1 MRSLKHRTQRVKR
14 LSLIALIAIMAGCQ
28 KDLSNS
34 SLQAPLINTP
44 LWNSNCLDTAIL
56 PSYEEQR
63 LKNVLVLNGKPF
75 ATQILE
81 ASGFDRF
88 APQFSHD
95 LCDIQTIKSFD
106 DSQRLVKSAGIA
118 LWQAAVNRVQGQEI
132 QGTVPQSDD
141 RMLYWAR
148 LQMTLILR
156 QWKPSFTLT
165 QTQREELQWIL
176 ERASRGQYS
185 ILFPSD
191 SHVKTIIISGFD
203 PFTLGTPGADHPST
217 KIRIGNPSGAI
228 ALALDGKTFKLPDG
242 STAVIQTYLLPVN
255 YSDFQK
261 GMQEYTVAPFFQ
273 GKDHVL
279 ASITMSQGGKGVFWI
294 ENWHGRYHATNFAD
308 NAGRIIPA
316 TLPSVEDASIDPPA
330 DILGYNPRPWVQD
343 KPKQFTVTSLPV
355 NAILAAHTGK
365 SIVNPETAKLGGY
378 DVIWHTPYSV
388 FPDCQKMTTQ
398 DFNSEAPPPKIPA
411 APLANAC
418 AQKGSGGNYLSNE
431 SGYRNTLLRDIYNPY
446 ILAGHLHVPVMTN
459 FKPGDDDQISD
470 ALFEA
475 YRDSIVQQAT
485 EIVGAIVKAL

>member
-1 MRSLKHRTQRVKR
+1 MVT
-14 LSLIALIAIMAGCQ
+14 
-28 KDLSNS
+28 
-34 SLQAPLINTP
+34 
-44 LWNSNCLDTAIL
+44 

-63 LKNVLVLNGKPF
+63 LKNILVPNGKPF

-88 APQFSHD
+88 APQFSRN

-106 DSQRLVKSAGIA
+106 DSQRLVKRAGIE

-132 QGTVPQSDD
+132 KGSLPQSDD

-165 QTQREELQWIL
+165 QAQREELQWTL

-185 ILFPSD
+185 MQFPSD
-191 SHVKTIIISGFD
+191 SHVKRIIISGFD

-217 KIRIGNPSGAI
+217 KVRIGNPSGAI
-228 ALALDGKTFKLPDG
+228 ALALNGKTFKLSDG

-261 GMQEYTVAPFFQ
+261 GMQEYTVAPFFK
-273 GKDHVL
+273 GKGHVL
-279 ASITMSQGGKGVFWI
+279 ASITMSQGGKGAFWI
-294 ENWHGRYHATNFAD
+294 ENWHSRYHATNFAD
-308 NAGRIIPA
+308 NTGLVIPA
-316 TLPSVEDASIDPPA
+316 TLPSVEEASIYPPT

-343 KPKQFTVTSLPV
+343 KPKQFTVTSLPI

-365 SIVNPETAKLGGY
+365 SIINPETHKQGGY

-388 FPDCQKMTTQ
+388 FPDCQKMATQ
-398 DFNSEAPPPKIPA
+398 DFNSEVPPPKIPV

-431 SGYRNTLLRDIYNPY
+431 SGYRNTLLRDLYNPS

-485 EIVGAIVKAL
+485 EIVGVIVKTL